1 MSKKYKNKSLSERIS
16 EKLIGNL
23 NDSEDTTSENEE
35 APKVTRLD
43 GDDYDFGNEETI
55 KSLSEIRKRNVK
67 LLSEQSSK
75 YSGVIAS
82 RKDYVSTDDDNEDCS
97 NSKTSALED
106 SDNIVDFNESNSEA
120 ESEAEGDSD
129 VYDESNKDLDEEEIE
144 NELVSIKNN
153 KLEVEKGIC
162 VQNQLSIWEKLLE
175 IRIHSQK
182 MLNKANSLPD
192 PNLFNKL
199 SNEREFK
206 DVAQDVQKNTEVL
219 LEKLI
224 ETQVTLANQ
233 FSEIKK
239 IGLSTR
245 KRANSRSNDDND
257 SSSEPSKKF
266 ARSIED
272 NFGKFRPYRNTVL
285 LKWEDR
291 TNLLGPSSG
300 GAKRKQ
306 FADEFDIVRKIDN
319 ILMKR
324 EEHIAKSQKVKGTYK
339 IFGQVLET
347 ENNLNK
353 DTENEEENSSTHI
366 YDDTDFY
373 HSQLREL
380 IEFKSNVSSE
390 AYDVTKQFAEL
401 QKLRQK
407 MKKKV
412 DTRAS
417 KGRKIRYVV
426 HNKLVNFMAPNDTS
440 DWTDESRNELYRSLF
455 VT

>member
-1 MSKKYKNKSLSERIS
+1 MSKKYKNKSLSERVS
-16 EKLIGNL
+16 ENLNPHL
-23 NDSEDTTSENEE
+23 NDSDNTSEDEE
-35 APKVTRLD
+35 TPKVTHFD
-43 GDDYDFGNEETI
+43 EDDYNLGQDESI

-67 LLSEQSSK
+67 LLSEQSNK

-82 RKDYVSTDDDNEDCS
+82 RKNYDMSDIDDDDSQTSAPEDS
-97 NSKTSALED
+97 EIFKNDPNDSENDNSKEED
-106 SDNIVDFNESNSEA
+106 SDADQISNEVADYSTNE
-120 ESEAEGDSD
+120 
-129 VYDESNKDLDEEEIE
+129 DEEPGDT
-144 NELVSIKNN
+144 ELVSAKNN
-153 KLEVEKGIC
+153 KLETEKGIC

-192 PNLFNKL
+192 PIDFNKL
-199 SNEREFK
+199 SSNKEFK
-206 DVAQDVQKNTEVL
+206 DTTQDVKKNAEIL

-239 IGLSTR
+239 LGLSAR
-245 KRANSRSNDDND
+245 KRTNSRSSGEGSDY
-257 SSSEPSKKF
+257 SSKKF
-266 ARSIED
+266 APAIEE
-272 NFGKFRPYRNTVL
+272 NFEKFRPYRNTVL

-291 TNLLGPSSG
+291 TKLLAPSSG
-300 GAKRKQ
+300 KQRKQ
-306 FADEFDIVRKIDN
+306 LTEEFDIVKKVDN

-324 EEHIAKSQKVKGTYK
+324 DEHIAKSQKLKGTYK
-339 IFGQVLET
+339 LFGQNET
-347 ENNLNK
+347 NDSADGKADEI
-353 DTENEEENSSTHI
+353 EVSSPHI

-380 IEFKSNVSSE
+380 IEFKSNVSSD
-390 AYDVTKQFAEL
+390 AFDVTKQFAEL

-426 HNKLVNFMAPNDTS
+426 HNKLVNFMAPNDTT
-440 DWTDESRNELYRSLF
+440 DWTDESKNELYRSLF